1 MHAEAAE
8 YCHTRYLSY
17 HYDMEEHEAPIS
29 SSSGIPKSMA
39 RTCVV
44 P

>member
-8 YCHTRYLSY
+8 YCHARYLSY
-17 HYDMEEHEAPIS
+17 HYEVEGHEAPTS

-39 RTCVV
+39 RTFVV
-44 P
+44 A